1 MRNRWA
7 KAFTIVELLIVIT
20 VIAILAVAIFVG
32 YTGIQKNAQIR
43 AAQSDLS
50 NIAAEMQR
58 SFQQTGAYP
67 SQLPSAIKASNPKV
81 ILTLKNSGTAPYY
94 TNLTPVQN
102 GVLLSNI
109 CNDLITEGVG
119 NGTDQGG
126 TVRDYIQGCGQW
138 NNNSMQVTAWDTR
151 TWSTPVTEEQL
162 RAYITNYTVSNA
174 YHKATQEATVKN
186 FYTQFTNRFI
196 QQGGSFPITTFW
208 DAWANSGNGGV
219 IKQELAPNPP
229 TRPYY
234 CAEASI
240 NASSEIWHVDQSS
253 RIESGTC

>member
-1 MRNRWA
+1 
-7 KAFTIVELLIVIT
+7 
-20 VIAILAVAIFVG
+20 
-32 YTGIQKNAQIR
+32 
-43 AAQSDLS
+43 
-50 NIAAEMQR
+50 
-58 SFQQTGAYP
+58 
-67 SQLPSAIKASNPKV
+67 
-81 ILTLKNSGTAPYY
+81 
-94 TNLTPVQN
+94 
-102 GVLLSNI
+102 
-109 CNDLITEGVG
+109 VG

-138 NNNSMQVTAWDTR
+138 NNNSMQVTAWDNR

-162 RAYITNYTVSNA
+162 RAYINNYTVSNA